1 MVRLRLPMQ
10 ISPDSWPGWLIGVVG
25 GTVLQLIVPSLLR
38 SGRLL
43 WAKLRASYKQYLIST
58 LTKRRDRLR
67 DFSMETHNET
77 VRSLIVRA
85 CTAGMCLITFLVGA
99 GAMMLALLSR
109 QRLRAVIAGQVIHDP
124 ELSLL
129 VIGFLVCYVSFS
141 AFMWMCFSMLVGS
154 ALLTAEGRKKPIQ
167 TIERRLS
174 KLGNLS

>member
-10 ISPDSWPGWLIGVVG
+10 ISPNSWAGALLLL
-25 GTVLQLIVPSLLR
+25 VLGSLLQPIGSILLR
-38 SGRLL
+38 AARLL
-43 WAKLRASYKQYLIST
+43 WAKARTSYKRNLIST

-67 DFSMETHNET
+67 DFSMETYNET

-85 CTAGMCLITFLVGA
+85 CFAGMCLIIFLVAA

-129 VIGFLVCYVSFS
+129 VIGFLVCYASFFG
-141 AFMWMCFSMLVGS
+141 FMFMCFS
-154 ALLTAEGRKKPIQ
+154 
-167 TIERRLS
+167 
-174 KLGNLS
+174 N